1 MIQETEELADAIT
14 AGLSPRLLR
23 HRADDAAILGDAL
36 MYVPHTLKAHDAAKW
51 RECCDKLALVHG
63 EEAKLRL
70 IFQWVK
76 QGHVNRAVFSE
87 LVTAR

>member
-1 MIQETEELADAIT
+1 
-14 AGLSPRLLR
+14 
-23 HRADDAAILGDAL
+23 